1 MFFNTIILIYGGLF
15 NMRDLSEIFGDL
27 ESICIVSSRF
37 GSKDINLSHR
47 GHIDMSSI
55 LVVNDEDTINQGC
68 FLMPSDKMFD
78 VIGLLTGES
87 GLDVK
92 SLGVDRYVTRVLID
106 FKYVVVYV
114 LSQRTFDGVDILVR
128 LSDDFNIEGESSSF
142 FDSVFE
148 EMLSIDY
155 TR

>member
-1 MFFNTIILIYGGLF
+1 
-15 NMRDLSEIFGDL
+15 
-27 ESICIVSSRF
+27 
-37 GSKDINLSHR
+37 
-47 GHIDMSSI
+47 
-55 LVVNDEDTINQGC
+55 
-68 FLMPSDKMFD
+68 MPSDKMFD

-92 SLGVDRYVTRVLID
+92 SLGVDRYVTRVFID